1 MVWNFKLSMEG
12 KNIHQMQPHDVCSWY
27 IWPLS
32 TARFGNLV
40 SKLPIMTALN
50 TALLQIGNEA
60 KTGRQNAETAEF
72 VPSFPGRQNVTRQS
86 WHLLGRALLAAILE
100 SPGKDGDPKGV
111 ITDILRSYWVPRK
124 KIGIN
129 GCGKLS

>member
-1 MVWNFKLSMEG
+1 
-12 KNIHQMQPHDVCSWY
+12 MQLKHLTFINSQ
-27 IWPLS
+27 IWLFSVEITDNDS
-32 TARFGNLV
+32 TY
-40 SKLPIMTALN
+40 
-50 TALLQIGNEA
+50 TALLQLGNEA

-72 VPSFPGRQNVTRQS
+72 IPSFPGRQNVTRQS

-100 SPGKDGDPKGV
+100 SPGKDGDPKRV
-111 ITDILRSYWVPRK
+111 ISNTDILRSYWVPRK